1 MRIRAATVADVP
13 AVLALWAVAAE
24 NDARPVDTSA
34 AVETLIARDPEALI
48 LAVEGD
54 AIVGSV
60 IAGWDGW
67 RYHLYRLAVHPSV
80 RRRGIGHELVVCA
93 EARFAAAGATR
104 VDAMVLEGNELGQ
117 QLWVREGYVPQPEW
131 RRWVKNAD

>member
-1 MRIRAATVADVP
+1 MIRAATVADVP

-80 RRRGIGHELVVCA
+80 RRRGLGHELVVYA

-117 QLWVREGYVPQPEW
+117 QLWVRDGYAPQPEW